1 MKYLEDSN
9 NIISLDK
16 YSGKYIPP
24 KECSVRGRGCL
35 ENIVNILLSNINH
48 SVGKN
53 WNSRILLM
61 AFDDITTV
69 LLLHGLLSAWNTS
82 LNSNFVTCI
91 QRI

>member
-1 MKYLEDSN
+1 MKYLGDSN
-9 NIISLDK
+9 NIISPNE

-24 KECSVRGRGCL
+24 TECSLRGGCF
-35 ENIVNILLSNINH
+35 ENIVNILLSNIYHN
-48 SVGKN
+48 VGKN
-53 WNSRILLM
+53 WNSRILLI